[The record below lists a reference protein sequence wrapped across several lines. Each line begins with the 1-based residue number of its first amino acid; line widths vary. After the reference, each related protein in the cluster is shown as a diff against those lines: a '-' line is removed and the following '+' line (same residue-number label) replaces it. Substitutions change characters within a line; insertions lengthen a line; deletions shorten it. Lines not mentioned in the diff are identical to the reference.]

1 MSLTA
6 ALNWKPFCLHPLQW
20 VICTTFIKASFTCLW
35 CIYCHIIKVQ
45 IIICQVKG
53 QCFQAFIV
61 DMVSVSFSMISR
73 KHFIIWRLNW
83 LILTWKVMIQ
93 CVSLAQQ
100 ICSSAMSLAGGCGT
114 ELKAFLSTPPAMSN
128 SYNLHEGPFH
138 LLMMYVVHRHTIKV
152 QMMICMSGQR
162 SLHLLLIWSLS
173 LSGWYY
179 AATFNNITNIRYYQY
194 QTYMQLYRFFN
205 CKKTACI
212 FVSISYSPRIY
223 WGVALPA
230 KIVLISFDGPT

>member
-128 SYNLHEGPFH
+128 SYNLHKGLFH
-138 LLMMYVVHRHTIKV
+138 LLMMHILPHH
-152 QMMICMSGQR
+152 QSADHNMSGQR
-162 SLHLLLIWSLS
+162 SMLS
-173 LSGWYY
+173 SIYCWYG
-179 AATFNNITNIRYYQY
+179 
-194 QTYMQLYRFFN
+194 LCLFFN
-205 CKKTACI
+205 DITQTLYYMKAELADPHLESNDSMCEPCTADLQQCNVTGWRLWHWI
-212 FVSISYSPRIY
+212 ESLFVHAPCNE
-223 WGVALPA
+223 
-230 KIVLISFDGPT
+230 